1 MKHTFNTVA
10 TVSVLGTL
18 VACAQMARS
27 PTAVSQGPLTG
38 AKWQTSK
45 NGVPVHIAG
54 APVLPSDASSVEAI
68 YVQGRAAHGLGQLE
82 QASVQYEQV
91 LRMEPRHV
99 GALNALGVI
108 HAQEGRTDK
117 ALDLFARAIAL
128 APEAPHLYNNAGYA
142 LLRADRL
149 DEAGLQLQRAQQLS
163 PENTQTQQ
171 NLALLAQA
179 RSQAAETQAAAD
191 TPTVPADIG
200 KVVPPGARLV
210 SVAPQIYELQTSAS
224 RQGQAVQQAKAV
236 QAIQPSQTLQAA
248 VRTAPPAKHQPAGEK
263 PSAKGVTVASAAP
276 LQPVA
281 AVHQTPLPAGAGALR
296 DTLRGVR
303 LEVSNGVGI
312 TNLARR
318 TAGRLVSTGVITARL
333 TNARPYRQM
342 KTDIQF
348 GTGQDALAKALQTR
362 LPFAATT
369 TATAQLSGG
378 VQLRLV
384 LGHDL
389 KGRAVAAW
397 LEGSDAQAA
406 ILSADVISA
415 VTGEGG
421 WRWG

>member
-1 MKHTFNTVA
+1 MNLIFNTVA

-18 VACAQMARS
+18 MACAQMARS
-27 PTAVSQGPLTG
+27 PTASSVTG

-45 NGVPVHIAG
+45 NGVPVRIAG
-54 APVLPSDASSVEAI
+54 APVLPSDAFPVEAI
-68 YVQGRAAHGLGQLE
+68 YAQGRAVHGLGQLE
-82 QASVQYEQV
+82 QASVHYEQV

-108 HAQEGRTDK
+108 HAQEGRTGT

-128 APEAPHLYNNAGYA
+128 APEAAYLYNNAGYA
-142 LLRADRL
+142 LLRADLL
-149 DEAGLQLQRAQQLS
+149 DEAGLALARAQQLS

-179 RSQAAETQAAAD
+179 RQQAAATQAVAE
-191 TPTVPADIG
+191 TPAVPADIG
-200 KVVPPGARLV
+200 QVLPPGARLV
-210 SVAPQIYELQTSAS
+210 TVAPQIYELQASTS

-236 QAIQPSQTLQAA
+236 QAIQPGQTLQAA
-248 VRTAPPAKHQPAGEK
+248 AQTAPPAQRQPAGEK

-281 AVHQTPLPAGAGALR
+281 AVQQTPLPVGAGAGALR

-318 TAGRLVSTGVITARL
+318 TAGRLASTGVITARL
-333 TNARPYRQM
+333 TNARPYRQI

-406 ILSADVISA
+406 ILSADAISA
-415 VTGEGG
+415 ATGEGG